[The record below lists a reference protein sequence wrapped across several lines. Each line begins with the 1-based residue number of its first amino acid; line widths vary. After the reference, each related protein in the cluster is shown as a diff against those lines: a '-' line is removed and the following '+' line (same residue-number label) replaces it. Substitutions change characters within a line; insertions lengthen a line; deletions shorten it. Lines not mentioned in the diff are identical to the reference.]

1 MSSGLPCLPPSLF
14 ARPVT
19 GLGCIMEDGAGVLEG
34 VMEAGS

>member
-1 MSSGLPCLPPSLF
+1 MFSGLPCFPPSLS
-14 ARPVT
+14 ARPIP